1 MRILKIAVLGILF
14 AELCAGAVTHETI
27 TGQQAS
33 KKAVVILFV
42 TR

>member
-1 MRILKIAVLGILF
+1 MRILKIAVLCILS